1 MFTVHHG
8 KRYRASITLSGFE
21 RFAGNARIQQMLESY
36 GFTNVSVTGNGGIRV
51 AEALWPGPDTTA
63 PLDPHL
69 GDIIELPAVGEA
81 TARSPRKRRP

>member
-1 MFTVHHG
+1 M
-8 KRYRASITLSGFE
+8 LSGFE

-36 GFTNVSVTGNGGIRV
+36 GFSNVNVTGSGGIRV
-51 AEALWPGPDTTA
+51 AEALWSGPDTTA

-69 GDIIELPAVGEA
+69 RDVIELPAVAQA